1 MPDDYTY
8 HVHKKTKKIKI
19 DVLTYLILSC
29 MKIGQMHMNK
39 KDEEFIWY
47 EEL

>member
-1 MPDDYTY
+1 MYL
-8 HVHKKTKKIKI
+8 KNKKINI
-19 DVLTYLILSC
+19 DILTYLILSC
-29 MKIGQMHMNK
+29 MKIGQMHTNK